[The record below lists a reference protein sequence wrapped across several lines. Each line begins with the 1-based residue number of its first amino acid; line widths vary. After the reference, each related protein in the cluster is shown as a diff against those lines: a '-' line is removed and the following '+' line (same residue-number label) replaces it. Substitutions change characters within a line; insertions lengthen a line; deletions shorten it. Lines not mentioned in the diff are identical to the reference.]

1 MLYLRAAPAAYDAAI
16 TAAAKPAATHGAVDD
31 SLLRGALGEAAM
43 ATRVNR
49 DKPAT
54 LATASPALTESTR
67 SNLVE
72 AAK

>member
-54 LATASPALTESTR
+54 LATG
-67 SNLVE
+67 
-72 AAK
+72 